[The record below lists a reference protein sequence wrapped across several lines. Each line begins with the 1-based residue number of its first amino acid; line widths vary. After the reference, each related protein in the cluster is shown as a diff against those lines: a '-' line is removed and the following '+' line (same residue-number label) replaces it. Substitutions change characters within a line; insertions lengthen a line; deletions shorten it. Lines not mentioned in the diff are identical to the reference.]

1 VQGALYSESK
11 VENDVTPLQLE
22 TSVADL
28 ELETDATALELET
41 SVASLKLET
50 EPDALDLEKETGVP
64 QEISKQERYL
74 VD

>member
-1 VQGALYSESK
+1 
-11 VENDVTPLQLE
+11 LE
-22 TSVADL
+22 TG
-28 ELETDATALELET
+28 
-41 SVASLKLET
+41 VASLKLET